1 MHQEKIK
8 MKNNKINC
16 NDIIFSNDVDFCLI
30 SGPCQIESENH
41 ALDIAGKLKEIT
53 IKNNVKFV
61 FKSSFDK
68 ANRTSINSKR
78 GLGLE
83 KSLKIFEK
91 IKKEYNL
98 NILTDVHTSEQCSL
112 VAKYV
117 DIIQIPAFLC
127 RQTDLLVSAA
137 KTNKIIN
144 IKKGQFLAPWDI
156 SNVINKVTESGN
168 KNILL
173 TERGTS
179 FGYNSLVADMRS
191 LPIMKKTGFPV
202 IFDATHSVQ
211 LPGGRG
217 GSSDGQREFINPL
230 SKAAISIGIAGIFI
244 ETHDD
249 PDNAPSDGP
258 NMLHLKNLEKL
269 IVQLS
274 KIDSLIKSGE

>member
-1 MHQEKIK
+1 
-8 MKNNKINC
+8 MKNTKINC
-16 NDIIFSNDVDFCLI
+16 NNIIFSNDVDFCLI

-274 KIDSLIKSGE
+274 KIDNLIKSGE

>member
-1 MHQEKIK
+1 
-8 MKNNKINC
+8 MKNTKINC
-16 NDIIFSNDVDFCLI
+16 NNIIFSNDSDFCLI

-211 LPGGRG
+211 LPGGKG

-230 SKAAISIGIAGIFI
+230 SKAAISIGIAGNFI
-244 ETHDD
+244 ETHED

-274 KIDSLIKSGE
+274 KIDNLIKSGE

>member
-1 MHQEKIK
+1 

-16 NDIIFSNDVDFCLI
+16 NDIVFSNDVDFCLI

-41 ALDIAGKLKEIT
+41 ALDIAGKLKEIA

-156 SNVINKVTESGN
+156 TNVINKVTESGN

-211 LPGGRG
+211 LPGGKG

-244 ETHDD
+244 ETHED

-274 KIDSLIKSGE
+274 KIDNLIKSGE

>member
-1 MHQEKIK
+1 
-8 MKNNKINC
+8 MKNSKINC
-16 NDIIFSNDVDFCLI
+16 NDIVFSNDVEFCLI

-91 IKKEYNL
+91 IKKEFNL

-137 KTNKIIN
+137 KTNKVIN

-156 SNVINKVTESGN
+156 TNVINKVTESGN

-211 LPGGRG
+211 LPGGKG

-230 SKAAISIGIAGIFI
+230 SKAAISIGIAGVFI
-244 ETHDD
+244 ETHED

-269 IVQLS
+269 IIQLS

>member
-1 MHQEKIK
+1 

-16 NDIIFSNDVDFCLI
+16 NDIVFSNDVDFCLI

-91 IKKEYNL
+91 IKKEFNL

-137 KTNKIIN
+137 KTNKVIN

-156 SNVINKVTESGN
+156 TNVINKVTESGN

-211 LPGGRG
+211 LPGGKG

-230 SKAAISIGIAGIFI
+230 SKAAISIGIAGVFI
-244 ETHDD
+244 ETHEN

-269 IVQLS
+269 IIQLS

>member
-1 MHQEKIK
+1 M
-8 MKNNKINC
+8 
-16 NDIIFSNDVDFCLI
+16 
-30 SGPCQIESENH
+30 
-41 ALDIAGKLKEIT
+41 
-53 IKNNVKFV
+53 
-61 FKSSFDK
+61 
-68 ANRTSINSKR
+68 
-78 GLGLE
+78 
-83 KSLKIFEK
+83 
-91 IKKEYNL
+91 
-98 NILTDVHTSEQCSL
+98 
-112 VAKYV
+112 
-117 DIIQIPAFLC
+117 
-127 RQTDLLVSAA
+127 
-137 KTNKIIN
+137 
-144 IKKGQFLAPWDI
+144 
-156 SNVINKVTESGN
+156 
-168 KNILL
+168 

-217 GSSDGQREFINPL
+217 GSSDGQREFISPL

-274 KIDSLIKSGE
+274 KIDNLIKSGEWRKLKIL

>member
-1 MHQEKIK
+1 
-8 MKNNKINC
+8 MKNSKINC
-16 NDIIFSNDVDFCLI
+16 NDIVFSNDVEFCLI

-91 IKKEYNL
+91 IKKEFNL

-137 KTNKIIN
+137 KTNKVIN

-156 SNVINKVTESGN
+156 TNVINKVTESGN

-211 LPGGRG
+211 LPGGKG

-230 SKAAISIGIAGIFI
+230 SKAAISIGIAGVFI
-244 ETHDD
+244 ETHEN

-269 IVQLS
+269 IIQLS

>member
-1 MHQEKIK
+1 
-8 MKNNKINC
+8 MKNTKINC
-16 NDIIFSNDVDFCLI
+16 NNIIFSNDVDFCLI

-244 ETHDD
+244 ETHED

>member
-1 MHQEKIK
+1 

-16 NDIIFSNDVDFCLI
+16 NDIVFSNDVDFCLI

-41 ALDIAGKLKEIT
+41 ALDIAGKLKEIA

-78 GLGLE
+78 ELGLE

-91 IKKEYNL
+91 IKKEFNL
-98 NILTDVHTSEQCSL
+98 NILTDVHTSEQCSM

-137 KTNKIIN
+137 KTNKVIN

-156 SNVINKVTESGN
+156 TNVINKVTESGN

-211 LPGGRG
+211 LPGGKG

-244 ETHDD
+244 ETHED

>member
-1 MHQEKIK
+1 M
-8 MKNNKINC
+8 
-16 NDIIFSNDVDFCLI
+16 
-30 SGPCQIESENH
+30 
-41 ALDIAGKLKEIT
+41 
-53 IKNNVKFV
+53 
-61 FKSSFDK
+61 
-68 ANRTSINSKR
+68 
-78 GLGLE
+78 
-83 KSLKIFEK
+83 
-91 IKKEYNL
+91 
-98 NILTDVHTSEQCSL
+98 
-112 VAKYV
+112 
-117 DIIQIPAFLC
+117 
-127 RQTDLLVSAA
+127 
-137 KTNKIIN
+137 
-144 IKKGQFLAPWDI
+144 APWDI
-156 SNVINKVTESGN
+156 TNVINKVTESGN

-211 LPGGRG
+211 LPGGKG

-244 ETHDD
+244 ETHED

>member
-1 MHQEKIK
+1 
-8 MKNNKINC
+8 MKNTKINC
-16 NDIIFSNDVDFCLI
+16 NNIIFSNDVDFCLI

-137 KTNKIIN
+137 KTNKVIN

-156 SNVINKVTESGN
+156 TNVINKVTESGN

-173 TERGTS
+173 TERGSS

-211 LPGGRG
+211 LPGGKG
-217 GSSDGQREFINPL
+217 GSSGGQREFINPL

-244 ETHDD
+244 ETHED

-274 KIDSLIKSGE
+274 KIDNLIKSGE

>member
-1 MHQEKIK
+1 

-16 NDIIFSNDVDFCLI
+16 NDIVFSNDVDFCLI

-53 IKNNVKFV
+53 IKNDVKFV

-98 NILTDVHTSEQCSL
+98 NVLTDVHTSEQCSL

-137 KTNKIIN
+137 KTNKVIN

-156 SNVINKVTESGN
+156 TNVINKVTESGN

-173 TERGTS
+173 TERGSS

-211 LPGGRG
+211 LPGGKG

-244 ETHDD
+244 ETHED

-269 IVQLS
+269 IIQLS

>member
-1 MHQEKIK
+1 
-8 MKNNKINC
+8 MKNSKINC

-137 KTNKIIN
+137 KTNKVIN

-156 SNVINKVTESGN
+156 VNVINKVTESGN

-173 TERGTS
+173 TERGSS

-211 LPGGRG
+211 LPGGKG

-230 SKAAISIGIAGIFI
+230 SKAAISIGIAGVFI
-244 ETHDD
+244 ETHED

-274 KIDSLIKSGE
+274 KIDNLIKSGE

>member
-1 MHQEKIK
+1 
-8 MKNNKINC
+8 MKNTKINC
-16 NDIIFSNDVDFCLI
+16 NNIIFSNDLDFCLI

-211 LPGGRG
+211 LPGGKG

-244 ETHDD
+244 ETHED

-274 KIDSLIKSGE
+274 KIDNLIKSGE

>member
-1 MHQEKIK
+1 
-8 MKNNKINC
+8 MKNSKINC

-41 ALDIAGKLKEIT
+41 ALDIAGKLKEIA

-137 KTNKIIN
+137 KTNKVIN

-156 SNVINKVTESGN
+156 TNVINKVTESGN

-173 TERGTS
+173 TERGSS

-211 LPGGRG
+211 LPGGKG

-244 ETHDD
+244 ETHED

>member
-1 MHQEKIK
+1 
-8 MKNNKINC
+8 MKNTKINC
-16 NDIIFSNDVDFCLI
+16 NNIIFSNDLDFCLI

-137 KTNKIIN
+137 KTNKVIN

-274 KIDSLIKSGE
+274 KIDNLIKSGE

>member
-1 MHQEKIK
+1 

-16 NDIIFSNDVDFCLI
+16 NDIVFSNDVDFCLI

-91 IKKEYNL
+91 IKKEFNL

-137 KTNKIIN
+137 KTNKVIN

-156 SNVINKVTESGN
+156 TNVINKVTESGN

-211 LPGGRG
+211 LPGGKG

-244 ETHDD
+244 ETHED

>member
-1 MHQEKIK
+1 
-8 MKNNKINC
+8 MKNSKINC
-16 NDIIFSNDVDFCLI
+16 NDIVFSNDVDFCLI

-91 IKKEYNL
+91 IKKEFNL

-137 KTNKIIN
+137 KTNKVIN

-156 SNVINKVTESGN
+156 TNVINKVTESGN

-211 LPGGRG
+211 LPGGKG

-244 ETHDD
+244 ETHED

>member
-1 MHQEKIK
+1 
-8 MKNNKINC
+8 MKNSKINC
-16 NDIIFSNDVDFCLI
+16 NDIVFSNDVDFCLI

-91 IKKEYNL
+91 IKKELNL

-137 KTNKIIN
+137 KTNKVIN

-156 SNVINKVTESGN
+156 VNVINKVTESGN

-211 LPGGRG
+211 LPGGKG

-244 ETHDD
+244 ETHED

-274 KIDSLIKSGE
+274 KIDNLIKSGE

>member
-1 MHQEKIK
+1 

-53 IKNNVKFV
+53 IKNSVKFV

-230 SKAAISIGIAGIFI
+230 SNAAISIGIAGIFI

>member
-1 MHQEKIK
+1 

-274 KIDSLIKSGE
+274 KIDNLIKSGE